1 MDSGTA
7 MTTSLS
13 QDTVTATPTPST
25 VAQPLTASAAGSGN
39 ATYFRRPSVVDKVL
53 TEFGRALHVLD
64 GTLHASRSNPAGK
77 MPLGD
82 SGDAGAEMAPSE
94 QRHAAGLMRVNH
106 VGEICAQALY
116 RGQAVFCRDA
126 PTRKILL
133 EAAAEEVDHL
143 VWCNDRLVELS
154 SRPSILNP
162 LWYAGSFSL
171 GLVASRA
178 GKRHNLGFMAETE
191 RQVEE
196 HLNGH
201 LESLPKQDTRSRTI
215 VAQMR
220 DDEIMHRT
228 TAEDHGAS
236 TLPLPIR
243 LSMRLM
249 SRIMTTTAYR
259 F

>member
-1 MDSGTA
+1 

-13 QDTVTATPTPST
+13 STAT
-25 VAQPLTASAAGSGN
+25 TAHEEGA
-39 ATYFRRPSVVDKVL
+39 YFRRQSGVDKVL
-53 TEFGRALHVLD
+53 TEVGRALHVL
-64 GTLHASRSNPAGK
+64 GGNMHASRPNPAGK
-77 MPLGD
+77 MPL
-82 SGDAGAEMAPSE
+82 SGAPDAAAELSAEE

-126 PTRKILL
+126 AIRKVLL

-143 VWCNDRLVELS
+143 VWCNERLLELS
-154 SRPSILNP
+154 SRPSLLNP
-162 LWYAGSFSL
+162 FWYAGSFSL
-171 GLVASRA
+171 GLMASRA
-178 GKRHNLGFMAETE
+178 GTRHNLGFMAETE

-201 LESLPKQDTRSRTI
+201 LERLPQQDTRSRAI

-220 DDEIMHRT
+220 DDELMHRT

-243 LSMRLM
+243 LAMRAM
-249 SRIMTTTAYR
+249 SRVMTTTAYR

>member
-1 MDSGTA
+1 

-13 QDTVTATPTPST
+13 QP
-25 VAQPLTASAAGSGN
+25 VADVSETTTASGSP
-39 ATYFRRPSVVDKVL
+39 ATYFRRPSVIDNVL
-53 TEFGRALHVLD
+53 SEVGRALQVLD
-64 GTLHASRSNPAGK
+64 GSMHASRPNPAGK
-77 MPLGD
+77 MPV
-82 SGDAGAEMAPSE
+82 AGGQNADEDMTSQE
-94 QRHAAGLMRVNH
+94 LQHAAGLMRVNH

-126 PTRKILL
+126 AIRKILL
-133 EAAAEEVDHL
+133 RAAAEEVDHL
-143 VWCNDRLVELS
+143 VWCNDRLSELS

-178 GKRHNLGFMAETE
+178 GTGRNLGFMAETE

-201 LESLPKQDTRSRTI
+201 LERLPAQDLRSRTI

-220 DDEIMHRT
+220 DDEILHRT
-228 TAEDHGAS
+228 TAEDNGAN
-236 TLPLPIR
+236 TLPLPVR
-243 LSMRLM
+243 LAMRLM
-249 SRIMTTTAYR
+249 SRVMTATAYR
-259 F
+259 I